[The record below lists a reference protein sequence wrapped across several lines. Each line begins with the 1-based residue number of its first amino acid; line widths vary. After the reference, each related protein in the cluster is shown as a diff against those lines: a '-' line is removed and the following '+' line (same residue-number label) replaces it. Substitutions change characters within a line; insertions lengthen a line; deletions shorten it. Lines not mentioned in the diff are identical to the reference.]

1 MFFSCAPDCNHLA
14 MQAGFIRRPTMDNTF
29 LPLIFRMRHISRW
42 SLMFNTEKEDLMQHT
57 AECAFLTH
65 FLATIGNR
73 FFGKQYDADRL
84 AVCALFHDASEVL
97 TGDLP
102 TPVKYYNDEM
112 KTIYKQIEA
121 TAAGKLKSHLPEE
134 LREEYAPYLDGSPLT
149 PEEKKLLKCAD
160 KLCAYIKCIYELN
173 AGNKEFQHAYT
184 TIGKDLE
191 ALESD
196 ELQYFLAHCLPA
208 FSLTLDDLQGTL

>member
-1 MFFSCAPDCNHLA
+1 
-14 MQAGFIRRPTMDNTF
+14 MDNTF

-57 AECAFLTH
+57 AECAFLVH

-73 FFGKQYDADRL
+73 FFGKQYDVNRL

-121 TAAGKLKSHLPEE
+121 TAAGKLKSHLPE
-134 LREEYAPYLDGSPLT
+134 
-149 PEEKKLLKCAD
+149 
-160 KLCAYIKCIYELN
+160 
-173 AGNKEFQHAYT
+173 
-184 TIGKDLE
+184 
-191 ALESD
+191 
-196 ELQYFLAHCLPA
+196 
-208 FSLTLDDLQGTL
+208 

>member
-1 MFFSCAPDCNHLA
+1 ME
-14 MQAGFIRRPTMDNTF
+14 NTF
-29 LPLIFRMRHISRW
+29 LPLIFRMRYISRW
-42 SLMFNTEKEDLMQHT
+42 SLMYNTEKEDLMQHA

-73 FFGKQYDADRL
+73 VFGKQYDAERL
-84 AVCALFHDASEVL
+84 AVHALVHDASEVL

-112 KTIYKQIEA
+112 KAIYKQIEKS
-121 TAAGKLKSHLPEE
+121 AAEKLQNHLPPE
-134 LREEYAPYLDGSPLT
+134 LRAAYAPYLGTAQLAPQ
-149 PEEKKLLKCAD
+149 EQALLKCAD
-160 KLCAYIKCIYELN
+160 KLCAYIKCIYERN
-173 AGNKEFQHAYT
+173 AGNMEFQHAYVG
-184 TIGKDLE
+184 IGRE
-191 ALESD
+191 IETMQAESD